1 MFGDKPTPFWIAGIV
16 LAASLFSGCA
26 AATGNRAVTHKEP
39 VADSDILVD
48 IYVPDKA
55 CQGTTL
61 LPDNHRVDRSRIIEV
76 DMQGRIVWEYPIPGH
91 LKDYTNPGFD
101 VERLPNNNILYVLPR
116 KGVYE
121 ITRSGDLIWS
131 YEDSQ
136 ISHDADRLP
145 NGNTLV
151 VYGAGDGAGD
161 AQVKEIDSKGKIVW
175 AWVAR
180 DHFNKTPY
188 KDIRDEGWTHT
199 NAASRL
205 PNGNTLISLRNFNL
219 VIEVSPRGQ
228 IVRTIG
234 EGIFQ
239 AQHDPEMLPQDHLLV
254 ANHQKPQRAVEIDL
268 KTGKVVWQ
276 SPVFERDAIPVRDAN
291 RLPNGNTLVTG
302 STKIVEFTPGG
313 EVVWQLRLGNVQFRN
328 QRDWPGLGFYKAERI
343 TPN

>member
-1 MFGDKPTPFWIAGIV
+1 MLGDRPAPFWIVCIA

-26 AATGNRAVTHKEP
+26 ATAGNRAVTHKEP

-48 IYVPDKA
+48 VYVPDKT

-76 DMQGRIVWEYPIPGH
+76 DMQGRIVWEYRIPGH
-91 LKDYTNPGFD
+91 LKNYTNPGFD

-121 ITRSGDLIWS
+121 ITRSGDLVWS

-175 AWVAR
+175 AWYAR

-188 KDIRDEGWTHT
+188 KDIREEGWTHT
-199 NAASRL
+199 NAACRL
-205 PNGNTLISLRNFNL
+205 PNGNTLISLRNFNI
-219 VIEVSPRGQ
+219 VVEVNPRGQ

-239 AQHDPEMLPQDHLLV
+239 AQHDPEMLPQDRLLV

-276 SPVFERDAIPVRDAN
+276 SPVFERDAIPVRDAD

-302 STKIVEFTPGG
+302 STKIVEFTSGG
-313 EVVWQLRLGNVQFRN
+313 EVVWQLRIRNVQFRN
-328 QRDWPGLGFYKAERI
+328 QRDWAGLGFYKAERI
-343 TPN
+343 TPK